1 MTYGFDDDEDE
12 DNEAEWGVG
21 VYKAVAPAEP
31 SKAQVHS
38 RDAARKLWE
47 DVIKE
52 LRRGQMGS

>member
-12 DNEAEWGVG
+12 EHLDWGVG